1 VKRFLEALELGM
13 MNTTMENMKRA
24 RTLLLKKIANF
35 ASLIS
40 TFHKT
45 LSLIVDINQ
54 QHFGSKCN
62 KKID

>member
-1 VKRFLEALELGM
+1 VEGFLEALELGM
-13 MNTTMENMKRA
+13 MNTTMGNMKRA
-24 RTLLLKKIANF
+24 RTSLLRKIANST
-35 ASLIS
+35 SLTS

-54 QHFGSKCN
+54 QHLGSKCN

>member
-1 VKRFLEALELGM
+1 VERFLEVFELGM
-13 MNTTMENMKRA
+13 MNITMGNMKKE
-24 RTLLLKKIANF
+24 RTSLLRKITNST
-35 ASLIS
+35 SLIS

-45 LSLIVDINQ
+45 LSLIMDISQ